1 MLRNLIFIENTS
13 KVKNAILVIIENR
26 QQAPEHLLGSL
37 SCLELL
43 FALC

>member
-26 QQAPEHLLGSL
+26 QQAPEQMLGGL

>member
-1 MLRNLIFIENTS
+1 MLRNSVPTENTS
-13 KVKNAILVIIENR
+13 KVKNAILVIIETR
-26 QQAPEHLLGSL
+26 QQAPEQMLGGL